1 MYLLYIYI
9 AERNGKIRMQFV
21 HTTHIDDLLILI
33 INFSKY
39 SNKLFDTLYIFKI
52 ITIFDS
58 FIIFIR

>member
-9 AERNGKIRMQFV
+9 AEQNGQIRMQFV

-52 ITIFDS
+52 IPIFYS